1 MLDIGWSEMAIIVL
15 VAVVVIGPKDLPGAI
30 RSVAGWLKKARQMS
44 REFQTG
50 LDDMLREADL
60 DDARK
65 AIDAA
70 RHRNLGKL
78 IEQEIDPDG
87 EIGRQFREMDADTR
101 KPLPPSTKSEQ
112 PPQAA
117 ARNPVESVPT
127 GSGESP
133 EAPPEEGPQNPPP
146 KDAPAADAAPAR
158 PEEPKASYVRT
169 PAQVAPGSSVRP
181 PEPAPK
187 NEA

>member
-87 EIGRQFREMDADTR
+87 EIGRQFREMDSETR
-101 KPLPPSTKSEQ
+101 KPLPPSTKSDQ
-112 PPQAA
+112 PAQPA

-133 EAPPEEGPQNPPP
+133 PDEGVPDRPSPDASVATADP
-146 KDAPAADAAPAR
+146 APAE
-158 PEEPKASYVRT
+158 PEEPKATYVRT
-169 PAQVAPGSSVRP
+169 PAQIAPGSSVRP